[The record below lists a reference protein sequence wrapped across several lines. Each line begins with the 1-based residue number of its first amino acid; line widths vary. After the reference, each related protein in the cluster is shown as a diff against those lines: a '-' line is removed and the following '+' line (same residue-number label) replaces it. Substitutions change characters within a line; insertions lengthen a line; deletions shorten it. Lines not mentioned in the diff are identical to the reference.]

1 METALKHMFNPGLV
15 DMLTNHILQHHAAFD
30 SVGFKTYVIDKDWEN
45 KAFKARYEHIAS
57 GLHLY
62 LTADFEHNVKILLS
76 FAQKQT
82 THADGMQITLLFI
95 PHYCGTHGIHSPAIA
110 LQFMEQITQFCT
122 CEFAIRPYII
132 QFPVLSFEYLNAWA
146 NHSDH
151 RVRRLASEGSRP
163 LLPWGEKLS
172 TLYENPSLVMPL
184 LHKLV
189 HDQHPL
195 VLKSVANHLNDIS
208 KKHPEIV
215 IDFAK
220 KHYKNCP
227 TYIKHGLRTLLK
239 QSNTQA
245 LSIIGVSTS
254 HFDISLSLSSLSVE
268 WGGQLNF
275 TVQFMH
281 QSPTPLKCLL
291 YFVMHFKRSNGQYN
305 KKKFHLL
312 VTECEGNNLQEVSKS
327 YSFKAITTRKYY
339 AGIQKTSVLIN
350 GQESEIRAF
359 ELGGNLNESG
369 QI

>member
-1 METALKHMFNPGLV
+1 MFNPGLV
-15 DMLTNHILQHHAAFD
+15 DMLANHILQHNTAFN
-30 SVGFKTYVIDKDWEN
+30 STGFRNYVVDKEWEN

-62 LTADFEHNVKILLS
+62 LTADFEYNVNLLLS
-76 FAQKQT
+76 FAQKQA

-95 PHYCGTHGIHSPAIA
+95 PHYCGTYGIHSPAIA

-132 QFPVLSFEYLNAWA
+132 QFPALSFEHLNAWA

-172 TLYENPSLVMPL
+172 ALYEDPSLVMPL

-189 HDQHPL
+189 QDKHPL

-215 IDFAK
+215 INFAK
-220 KHYKNCP
+220 KYYTNCP

-245 LSIIGVSTS
+245 LNIIGVSQQR
-254 HFDISLSLSSLSVE
+254 FDISLELSSSHVE
-268 WGGQLNF
+268 WGDQLRF
-275 TVQFMH
+275 TVQFKH

-291 YFVMHFKRSNGQYN
+291 YFVMHFKRGNGQYN

-312 VTECEGNNLQEVSKS
+312 ATECEGNYLQNVSKS

-339 AGIQKTSVLIN
+339 AGVQKISVLIN
-350 GQESEIRAF
+350 GQESETLEFVLKANI
-359 ELGGNLNESG
+359 NESV
-369 QI
+369 QV